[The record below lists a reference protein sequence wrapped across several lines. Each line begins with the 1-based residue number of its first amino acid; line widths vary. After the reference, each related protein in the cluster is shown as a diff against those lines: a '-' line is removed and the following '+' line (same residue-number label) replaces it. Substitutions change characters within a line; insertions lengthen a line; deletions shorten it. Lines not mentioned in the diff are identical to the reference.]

1 MEEAEDI
8 AGAGEAAPAVSFVI
22 RDGPGILLCLAIAA
36 VSWTIGKG
44 EESVWDRQVI
54 EALVIAM
61 VAGVLVR
68 AVIGLPE
75 VAVPGSQLIAKQILE
90 ASVLLLGAS
99 VNVRE
104 ILDAGPTLLGL
115 VIGAVFLSL
124 ATTYVIGRLLRLHS
138 NLATL
143 VSVGNSICGN
153 SAIAAVAKVI
163 GASADDVATAI
174 GLGAIL
180 GLIQILLLP
189 VLVPALGLTHYQ
201 YGVIAGMAVYA
212 VPQVIAAGFAVSV
225 LSGQVATFVKLIR
238 VLFIGPAAIVVGL
251 VRGRAGREEH
261 APLFAQVQAYVPWF
275 VAGFLVLAAGRS
287 IGFISADLASDAK
300 SISTLTF
307 IVGMA
312 GLGLGV
318 DLTRARAVGPRVAA
332 TIFSSMI
339 LLTTIAIVGTFLLD
353 LRG

>member
-1 MEEAEDI
+1 MEDVEEISGERESRALTFVAEN
-8 AGAGEAAPAVSFVI
+8 
-22 RDGPGILLCLAIAA
+22 GPGVLLCLAIALVA
-36 VSWTIGKG
+36 WSIGKG
-44 EESVWDRQVI
+44 EESIWDRQVI

-68 AVIGLPE
+68 ALVGLPA

-99 VNVRE
+99 VNVRA
-104 ILDAGPTLLGL
+104 ILDAGPSLLGL

-124 ATTYVIGRLLRLHS
+124 GTTYVIGRLLGLRQ

-163 GASADDVATAI
+163 GAGADDVATAI

-189 VLVPALGLTHYQ
+189 LLVPALGLTHYQ

-212 VPQVIAAGFAVSV
+212 VPQVVAAGFAVSV

-238 VLFIGPAAIVVGL
+238 VLFIGPTSVVVGI
-251 VRGRAGREEH
+251 VRGRAGRQQQ
-261 APLFAQVQAYVPWF
+261 ASLLAQVRAYVPWF
-275 VAGFLVLAAGRS
+275 VAGFLVLAIARS
-287 IGFISADLASDAK
+287 TGFISSGLADDAK
-300 SISTLTF
+300 TVSTLMF
-307 IVGMA
+307 ILGMA

-318 DLTRARAVGPRVAA
+318 DLAKARAVGPRVAG

-339 LLTTIAIVGTFLLD
+339 LLTVIAVGGTFIFNLK
-353 LRG
+353 G